1 MSKIIAIS
9 ANSMRK
15 ITTPQIL
22 KGGLYLTWVATVLT
36 LVTTITGIQ
45 GQRHTIQTIGKDST
59 PSIVIA
65 QRLKDAMAGMDANVA
80 NELLVPP
87 GQNQDAVKGYEER
100 FKAASERLVLAAEN
114 ITFGDLERKPIQTM
128 QLGLG
133 EYISKIQQARD
144 AHVRGD
150 ANGSLVAY
158 RAASEIMD
166 KKLLPAADEL
176 DQVNLQALE
185 DTYNREKLV
194 ANQALLKI
202 FISGAILTTTL
213 IALQLFLS
221 YRTKRNLNPLLLV
234 ATGLSIAFL
243 NYTAGSFLSASQQLR
258 TAKEDAFTSMHALRQ
273 GRAAAYIANAA
284 ESRYLLDKALAAK
297 HEQVFNENVIKI
309 AKSPNGKTF
318 EALVAEVTANTTN
331 NLKIGGFT
339 GFLADELNNITFDGE
354 KAAVLKSL
362 TALGIYISIDQQ
374 IRQLEQSGKHQE
386 AIALCIGS
394 KPGQSNWAFDNFKNA
409 NTKNFDINQAEFDKA
424 IKQAFQ
430 DIEGFEVGA
439 SGVLSAIALLVLFGL
454 MPRLKEY
461 FV

>member
-1 MSKIIAIS
+1 M
-9 ANSMRK
+9 
-15 ITTPQIL
+15 
-22 KGGLYLTWVATVLT
+22 
-36 LVTTITGIQ
+36 
-45 GQRHTIQTIGKDST
+45 
-59 PSIVIA
+59 
-65 QRLKDAMAGMDANVA
+65 
-80 NELLVPP
+80 
-87 GQNQDAVKGYEER
+87 
-100 FKAASERLVLAAEN
+100 
-114 ITFGDLERKPIQTM
+114 
-128 QLGLG
+128 
-133 EYISKIQQARD
+133 
-144 AHVRGD
+144 
-150 ANGSLVAY
+150 VAY
-158 RAASEIMD
+158 RAASKI
-166 KKLLPAADEL
+166 L
-176 DQVNLQALE
+176 DQ
-185 DTYNREKLV
+185 
-194 ANQALLKI
+194 
-202 FISGAILTTTL
+202 
-213 IALQLFLS
+213 
-221 YRTKRNLNPLLLV
+221 
-234 ATGLSIAFL
+234 
-243 NYTAGSFLSASQQLR
+243 
-258 TAKEDAFTSMHALRQ
+258 
-273 GRAAAYIANAA
+273 
-284 ESRYLLDKALAAK
+284 ALAAK

-362 TALGIYISIDQQ
+362 SALGIYISIDQQ

-439 SGVLSAIALLVLFGL
+439 SVVLSAIALLVLFGL